1 MGEKNENC
9 ANMIWRP
16 EILRKFKKPAIGL
29 PIAGNGG
36 ILTKYMDK
44 RDRPE
49 ILWKEEAAVF
59 WQTKAVV

>member
-1 MGEKNENC
+1 MRTGNIAK
-9 ANMIWRP
+9 IQ
-16 EILRKFKKPAIGL
+16 K
-29 PIAGNGG
+29 AGNGG

>member
-1 MGEKNENC
+1 M
-9 ANMIWRP
+9 
-16 EILRKFKKPAIGL
+16 RKFKLPAIGL